1 MERYSHTF
9 GLHINA
15 AKTHVMAHG
24 SQESISLGG
33 KTIKQVDRFKY
44 LGSLVGC
51 DADSTPEINTRLAI
65 ARDATS
71 QLIGLW
77 KAKAISLKL
86 KKQLVRSL
94 VWSIAL
100 YGSESWTIKQRDA
113 KKIESFE
120 LWVWRRMLQVSWK
133 DRKTNAWI
141 RRKVGITE
149 KQGLLSQLKKRK
161 ISLYGHWKRR
171 PDSIVQVAIE
181 GEVEGKARPGRRKT
195 GWIDNIRTWTKGGMA
210 MAREKARKKMPT
222 VLWCKIQK
230 II

>member
-1 MERYSHTF
+1 M
-9 GLHINA
+9 
-15 AKTHVMAHG
+15 
-24 SQESISLGG
+24 
-33 KTIKQVDRFKY
+33 
-44 LGSLVGC
+44 
-51 DADSTPEINTRLAI
+51 
-65 ARDATS
+65 
-71 QLIGLW
+71 
-77 KAKAISLKL
+77 
-86 KKQLVRSL
+86 
-94 VWSIAL
+94 WSIAL

-133 DRKTNAWI
+133 DRKTNTWI

-161 ISLYGHWKRR
+161 ISLYGDWKRR

-210 MAREKARKKMPT
+210 VARENARKRVPT
-222 VLWCKIQK
+222 VL
-230 II
+230 